1 VILSGEMMFRYMGW
15 HEAAD
20 LIIKGIKGAIA
31 AKTVTYDF
39 TSSHGRCYKSQMLRI
54 GDANHSAYG

>member
-1 VILSGEMMFRYMGW
+1 MMFRYMGW

-20 LIIKGIKGAIA
+20 KLIDSMERTIS

-39 TSSHGRCYKSQMLRI
+39 HRLMENATKLKTSEF
-54 GDANHSAYG
+54 GDVLISNMD

>member
-1 VILSGEMMFRYMGW
+1 MMFRYMGW

-20 LIIKGIKGAIA
+20 LIVKGMENAIS

-39 TSSHGRCYKSQMLRI
+39 HRLMDKATKLTTSEF
-54 GDANHSAYG
+54 GDAVIKHMDG

>member
-1 VILSGEMMFRYMGW
+1 MLRYLGW

-20 LIIKGIKGAIA
+20 LVIKGMQGAIN

-39 TSSHGRCYKSQMLRI
+39 HRLMDGATLLKCSEF
-54 GDANHSAYG
+54 GDAVIKHMDD